1 MSSVVI
7 LFSAVKRALCFQIK
21 RMLIHLKKRSLQTH
35 RQRNIYKGIHRAN
48 ASRPNGAAKISAE
61 AKLIALQFVRI
72 IQWPVNR
79 LARCPED
86 SGGFAKESLP
96 ILSADHL
103 VNPAEELNNAA

>member
-1 MSSVVI
+1 M
-7 LFSAVKRALCFQIK
+7 FPDKAHAYPF
-21 RMLIHLKKRSLQTH
+21 KKRSLQTS
-35 RQRNIYKGIHRAN
+35 RQRKIYKVIHRVN
-48 ASRPNGAAKISAE
+48 ASRPNGAAKFLAE

-72 IQWPVNR
+72 TQWPVNR
-79 LARCPED
+79 LASCPED